1 MNKTI
6 YWASSS
12 GAIEL
17 ALTLEQASKGYHQG
31 QCDLDIAELR
41 SDSQLSGQLDKLTS
55 AAVRETL
62 KEYGAW
68 NDVEL
73 SDHGAN
79 LDRLLWIA
87 CADLVEQETEQSE
100 E

>member
-1 MNKTI
+1 MSNAI

-12 GAIEL
+12 GTIEL
-17 ALTLEQASKGYHQG
+17 ALTLEQASNGYHQG
-31 QCDLDIAELR
+31 QCDLDIMALR
-41 SDSQLSGQLDKLTS
+41 ILPDISGQLS
-55 AAVRETL
+55 ALDRAIVRETL

-73 SDHGAN
+73 SDHEAN

-87 CADLVEQETEQSE
+87 CADLVEQETEKSE

>member
-1 MNKTI
+1 MSNTT
-6 YWASSS
+6 YWSSSS

-17 ALTLEQASKGYHQG
+17 ALTFEQASKGYHQG
-31 QCDLDIAELR
+31 QCDLDISELR
-41 SDSQLSGQLDKLTS
+41 SEPQISGQLDKLTP
-55 AAVRETL
+55 AAVHKTL

-68 NDVEL
+68 DDVEL

-87 CADLVEQETEQSE
+87 CADLVEQNE

>member
-1 MNKTI
+1 MSNII

-12 GAIEL
+12 GVIEL
-17 ALTLEQASKGYHQG
+17 TLTLEQASKGYHQG

-41 SDSQLSGQLDKLTS
+41 ADSQISGQLDKLAP

-73 SDHGAN
+73 SDHEAN

-87 CADLVEQETEQSE
+87 CADLVEQENEQSE

>member
-1 MNKTI
+1 MSNTI
-6 YWASSS
+6 YWSSSS

-17 ALTLEQASKGYHQG
+17 SLTLAQASKGYHQG

-41 SDSQLSGQLDKLTS
+41 SDPQISGQLDKLTP

-68 NDVEL
+68 SDVEL

-87 CADLVEQETEQSE
+87 CADLVEQNE